1 MCYYRKNI
9 LFGKGK
15 KSQNYILGF
24 QILDIEAKIVICTA
38 QTAEKVLKAVKY
50 AERILKHK
58 VKVFSFGPL
67 ENVKGSEDEDLIELA
82 KETDINDAP
91 EPVIFDDNELDTE
104 TAIVFW
110 TSGTTGMKTV
120 LVLKMILLILF

>member
-1 MCYYRKNI
+1 M
-9 LFGKGK
+9 
-15 KSQNYILGF
+15 
-24 QILDIEAKIVICTA
+24 
-38 QTAEKVLKAVKY
+38 KAVKY

-120 LVLKMILLILF
+120 LVLKMILLIFLYSNNHSLT